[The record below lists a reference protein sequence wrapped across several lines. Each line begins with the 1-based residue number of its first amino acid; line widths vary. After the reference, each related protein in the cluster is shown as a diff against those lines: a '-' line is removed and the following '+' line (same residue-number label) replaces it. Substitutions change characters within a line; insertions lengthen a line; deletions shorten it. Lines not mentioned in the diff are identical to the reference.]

1 MEGKG
6 SWEKIPAIH
15 IQHYQRVILNSQH
28 INLEKVIL
36 LLKIRKGHT
45 LNMFRKCGSVP
56 KHISRSLLC
65 IIFIFLLK
73 EAPTHQYHK
82 PQQLRIDYR
91 TFIWKQPSVH
101 MCKQKPIVIFLSRI
115 CSLIPSLPT
124 DRMET
129 FFFFPDRRKAG
140 FVSATS
146 SSVFLCWGFEG
157 LCSQEALSWGSH
169 LLRIG
174 SRCFR
179 HFMVQ

>member
-129 FFFFPDRRKAG
+129 FFFFLTGGKQALSQP
-140 FVSATS
+140 
-146 SSVFLCWGFEG
+146 LPL
-157 LCSQEALSWGSH
+157 LCSSAGDLKACVVKRPWAEVVTSWG
-169 LLRIG
+169 
-174 SRCFR
+174 
-179 HFMVQ
+179 